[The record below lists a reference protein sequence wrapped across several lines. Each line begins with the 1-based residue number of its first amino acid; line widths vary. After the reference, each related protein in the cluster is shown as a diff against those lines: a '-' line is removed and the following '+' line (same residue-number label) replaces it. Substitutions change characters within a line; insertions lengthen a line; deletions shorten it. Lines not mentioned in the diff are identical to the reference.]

1 MDRIILHIDV
11 NSAFLSWSAIKLLKE
26 GFNKDIR
33 NEISVIAGDPNK
45 RHGVIVA
52 ASIPAKKIGIKP
64 PINLFEARKKTRDLI
79 VVKPDYQFYKKCSE
93 NMINFLKSLFPEI
106 QQYSIDECF
115 IDYTTMKKIYG
126 DEVKFAYKLKNEIY
140 KRFGFTVN
148 IGIGNNKLSAKMAS
162 DFEKPNKVHT
172 FYGWKIIM

>member
-79 VVKPDYQFYKKCSE
+79 VVKTW
-93 NMINFLKSLFPEI
+93 L
-106 QQYSIDECF
+106 SI
-115 IDYTTMKKIYG
+115 
-126 DEVKFAYKLKNEIY
+126 L
-140 KRFGFTVN
+140 
-148 IGIGNNKLSAKMAS
+148 
-162 DFEKPNKVHT
+162 
-172 FYGWKIIM
+172 